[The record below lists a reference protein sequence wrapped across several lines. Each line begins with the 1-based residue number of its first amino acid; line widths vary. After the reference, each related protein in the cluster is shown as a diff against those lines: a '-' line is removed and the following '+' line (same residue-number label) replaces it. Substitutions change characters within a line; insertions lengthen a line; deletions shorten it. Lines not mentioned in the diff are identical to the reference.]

1 MSANEIVQDQTRS
14 TRLTLSR
21 PFSDL
26 LVELSIA
33 LHKFVM
39 YPKGHP
45 SLAPAAASVVR
56 KAARIMEDRA
66 TIAFGV
72 ARHQLIIEGVA
83 TDPTQPV
90 LRRLAEGLNGHHLGA
105 VSISQGITPEEI
117 AEALQAL
124 AADPTVGGRIGLRS
138 PDLIPSWAH
147 LRLYPL
153 TFDRLGLM
161 VDAPVTPRTPADS
174 ASRAVDLWLGLARAA
189 MTREQRPP
197 DDDSVPIEPAAVARA
212 IDEPGRAEA
221 YDQVIV
227 GYLLQIA
234 RELKDTTGLEASA
247 LRRRTGRLI
256 AALKPDTLRR
266 LVDMSGDVRQRR
278 TLVLDAVHGMAVES
292 ALDIL
297 KAAADASNQ
306 TISHGLVRMFSK
318 LGMHA
323 EQGPAAERELASAAL
338 HDQVGRLL
346 SGWELA
352 DPNPSEYSQKL
363 QRVATGTPLF
373 VPRATTRAIDDR
385 DPIRLVQ
392 ISLEVGTAGI
402 LLERTIDRAVNEGRV
417 GDVLDLLMSAP
428 SGANPARDAIVTRL
442 AHPDTFARV
451 AGRDP
456 IDAVVL
462 DRLLLLPGV
471 SLEAY
476 GVLLDALANCEQRR
490 SRRLLLDRLVRPPVD
505 LAPLILERL
514 SDERW
519 FVQRNLLI
527 LLTRSGCTP
536 ATFSAEPWTT
546 HPHPHVRYEA
556 IRLQLTLPAEWPLAL
571 RTALGDDDPRVIRL
585 GLSAVQHCCPAD
597 VLTLVTRVAADAGA
611 PEQLRTLALRALG
624 RSREPQALDTL
635 LAAVD
640 GGTTLLGMPRAPV
653 PTPPVLAAL
662 RALTEGWS
670 SAPRARAVLALAKDA
685 ADPALRHTV
694 RRHLP

>member
-1 MSANEIVQDQTRS
+1 
-14 TRLTLSR
+14 
-21 PFSDL
+21 
-26 LVELSIA
+26 
-33 LHKFVM
+33 
-39 YPKGHP
+39 
-45 SLAPAAASVVR
+45 
-56 KAARIMEDRA
+56 
-66 TIAFGV
+66 
-72 ARHQLIIEGVA
+72 
-83 TDPTQPV
+83 
-90 LRRLAEGLNGHHLGA
+90 
-105 VSISQGITPEEI
+105 
-117 AEALQAL
+117 
-124 AADPTVGGRIGLRS
+124 
-138 PDLIPSWAH
+138 
-147 LRLYPL
+147 
-153 TFDRLGLM
+153 
-161 VDAPVTPRTPADS
+161 
-174 ASRAVDLWLGLARAA
+174 
-189 MTREQRPP
+189 
-197 DDDSVPIEPAAVARA
+197 
-212 IDEPGRAEA
+212 
-221 YDQVIV
+221 
-227 GYLLQIA
+227 
-234 RELKDTTGLEASA
+234 
-247 LRRRTGRLI
+247 
-256 AALKPDTLRR
+256 
-266 LVDMSGDVRQRR
+266 
-278 TLVLDAVHGMAVES
+278 
-292 ALDIL
+292 
-297 KAAADASNQ
+297 
-306 TISHGLVRMFSK
+306 
-318 LGMHA
+318 
-323 EQGPAAERELASAAL
+323 
-338 HDQVGRLL
+338 
-346 SGWELA
+346 
-352 DPNPSEYSQKL
+352 
-363 QRVATGTPLF
+363 
-373 VPRATTRAIDDR
+373 
-385 DPIRLVQ
+385 
-392 ISLEVGTAGI
+392 
-402 LLERTIDRAVNEGRV
+402 
-417 GDVLDLLMSAP
+417 LLMSAP
-428 SGANPARDAIVTRL
+428 SGANAARDAIVTRL

-527 LLTRSGCTP
+527 LLTRSGCAP
-536 ATFSAEPWTT
+536 ATFSAGPWTT

-685 ADPALRHTV
+685 ADPTLRHTV

>member
-1 MSANEIVQDQTRS
+1 MSANEIVQDQTKS

-83 TDPTQPV
+83 TDPNQPV

-105 VSISQGITPEEI
+105 VSISRGITPEEI

-124 AADPTVGGRIGLRS
+124 AADPTIGGRIGLRS

-147 LRLYPL
+147 VRLYPL
-153 TFDRLGLM
+153 TFDRLALM
-161 VDAPVTPRTPADS
+161 VDAPVTPRTSADS
-174 ASRAVDLWLGLARAA
+174 ASRAVELWLGLARAA
-189 MTREQRPP
+189 MTREQR
-197 DDDSVPIEPAAVARA
+197 SSEENSIPIEPAAVARA
-212 IDEPGRAEA
+212 IDEHGRAEA

-234 RELKDTTGLEASA
+234 RELKDTTGLEAGA

-278 TLVLDAVHGMAVES
+278 TLVLDAVHGMAVDS

-318 LGMHA
+318 LGMQA
-323 EQGPAAERELASAAL
+323 EQGPAPDREMASAAL
-338 HDQVGRLL
+338 HEQIGRLM

-352 DPNPSEYSQKL
+352 DPNPSEYSRKL
-363 QRVATGTPLF
+363 QRVATGTPAP
-373 VPRATTRAIDDR
+373 VPRAATGAADDR
-385 DPIRLVQ
+385 DPIRLAQ
-392 ISLEVGTAGI
+392 ISLEVGTPGI
-402 LLERTIDRAVNEGRV
+402 VLDRTIDRAVNEGRV
-417 GDVLDLLMSAP
+417 GAMLDLLMSAP
-428 SGANPARDAIVTRL
+428 PGADAARDAIMTRL
-442 AHPDTFARV
+442 AHPDTIARV

-456 IDAVVL
+456 IDVVSL

-471 SLEAY
+471 SLAAY
-476 GVLLDALANCEQRR
+476 GVLLDALANCEQRL

-505 LAPLILERL
+505 LTPLILERL
-514 SDERW
+514 TDERW

-527 LLTRSGCTP
+527 LLTRSGCAP

-546 HPHPHVRYEA
+546 HPHPQVRYEA
-556 IRLQLTLPAEWPLAL
+556 IRLQLTLPAEWPRAL
-571 RTALGDDDPRVIRL
+571 RTALGDDDPRLVRL
-585 GLSAVQHCCPAD
+585 GLSAVQHDCPPD
-597 VLTLVTRVAADAGA
+597 VVPLVTCVATDAGA
-611 PEQLRTLALRALG
+611 SEQLRTLALRALG

-635 LAAVD
+635 LAAVN
-640 GGTTLLGMPRAPV
+640 GGTTLLGTPRVPV

-662 RALTEGWS
+662 RALTEGWW
-670 SAPRARAVLALAKDA
+670 SAPRAQAVLDLAKDA
-685 ADPALRHTV
+685 ADPTLRQAV
-694 RRHLP
+694 NRHLP